1 MSKLTLNAEPGSHAI
16 EIVREF
22 DAPRDFVFAVWTD
35 PALVPAWW
43 GPEGITTIVDRMEPR
58 KGGSWRYVQRGP
70 GGEEYAFNGVY
81 HDVVAPERVTFTFEF
96 EPMPGHVLLETVRFE
111 ELPGGRTRMVDSSV
125 FQSVADRDGML
136 ASGMEGGAAASM
148 DRFAALLDRLRQ
160 ERG

>member
-1 MSKLTLNAEPGSHAI
+1 MSKLTVTAEPGSHAI

-22 DAPRDFVFAVWTD
+22 DAPRDLVFAAWTD
-35 PALVPAWW
+35 PELVPQWW

-58 KGGSWRYVQRGP
+58 KGGAWRYVHRGP
-70 GGEEYAFNGVY
+70 DGAEYAFNGVY
-81 HDVVAPERVTFTFEF
+81 HEVVAPERLTYTFEF

-111 ELPGGRTRMVDSSV
+111 ELPGGRTRMIDSSV

-136 ASGMEGGAAASM
+136 ASGMEGGAAESM
-148 DRFAALLDRLRQ
+148 DRFEAVLGRLQQ